1 VASVTEEIATLRGTK
16 PATFRNLL
24 RDPGFSRLYRAIL
37 VSSLGDWVG
46 FVAVVSLVARLGG
59 TASAGFAVSGVMLA
73 RLLPSIVFGPFAGV
87 LVDRFDRRRLMV
99 IADVTRAVGYASL
112 PFFPNLPWIYAMSF
126 LIECLSLLWTP
137 ARDAIIPNLVP
148 RRQLGNANTI
158 ALATGYGTLP
168 LGGIVFT
175 ALAGLSGTFG
185 GQLDYLETNREAFPL
200 WLNGLTF
207 LFSAYMIRGL
217 PLRATHRKRD
227 GKLKAGEA
235 LSDVREGVRFL
246 RDHAFVRAMTIG
258 IVLAFT
264 GAGAVMSVGPIFAQD
279 PFGLDAGATAWGIL
293 VTAVGVGL
301 GLGMAVAGQVGKLV
315 EKDILF
321 SVLILAGGLT
331 LVVLAAMPGI
341 TLAALVTV
349 AMGTAAGAT
358 WVTGYTLLHENVS
371 DDLRGRVFASLTV
384 LSRMGLFLSLAGF
397 PLLAQAFGPY
407 RVTLGDQTVVIAGTR
422 IALWIGAAVMIVGGI
437 FSRAGLTRSRL
448 TRPRPLRLFPR
459 LRKTERHGTFVVF
472 EGVEGA
478 GKGTQIRLAR
488 EFLEGQGYDVL
499 VTREPGGTAL
509 GERVRDAL
517 LTDSGESVDARAEAL
532 LFAGSRAQHV
542 SHVIR
547 PALEEGKFVLCD
559 RYLDS
564 SLAYQGAGRGL
575 GEQDVLSLNVWATQG
590 LFPDLAILLSM
601 EPDKSLARVEGDP
614 DRIEGED
621 DSFHNRVADAFLK
634 IAEDHPERFVVVDAD
649 AAPEIVHER
658 VKEALLRFL
667 ERENGEDRPGAS
679 PRPRRST
686 PPQGEPPR

>member
-1 VASVTEEIATLRGTK
+1 MASVTEEIAVLRGTK

-59 TASAGFAVSGVMLA
+59 QTAAAGFAVSGVMLA
-73 RLLPSIVFGPFAGV
+73 RLLPSLVFGPFAGV
-87 LVDRFDRRRLMV
+87 LVDRFDRKKLMV
-99 IADVTRAVGYASL
+99 IADITRGIGYGLL
-112 PFFPNLPWIYAMSF
+112 PFFPHLPVIYGASF

-175 ALAGLSGTFG
+175 ALAAVGAALG
-185 GQLDYLETNREAFPL
+185 GRIEYFDDNREAIAL
-200 WLNGLTF
+200 WLDAVTF
-207 LFSAYMIRGL
+207 FFSAFMIRGL
-217 PLRATHRKRD
+217 PLRATRRTRE
-227 GKLKAGEA
+227 GRLGAGEA
-235 LSDVREGVRFL
+235 LSDLREGVRFL
-246 RDHAFVRAMTIG
+246 KDHAFARAMTVG

-279 PFGLDAGATAWGIL
+279 PSALNAGPAAWGVL

-301 GLGMAVAGQVGKLV
+301 GLGMGTAGYLGKVV
-315 EKDILF
+315 EKDVLF
-321 SVLILAGGLT
+321 SALILAGAAA
-331 LVVLAAMPGI
+331 LVVLAAMPNI

-349 AMGTAAGAT
+349 AMGAAAGAT

-371 DDLRGRVFASLTV
+371 DELRGRVFGSLTV
-384 LSRMGLFLSLAGF
+384 LSRLGLFLSLAGF

-407 RVTLGDQTVVIAGTR
+407 LVGLGDRELVISGTR
-422 IALWIGAAVMIVGGI
+422 IALWIGAAVMMVGGI
-437 FSRAGLTRSRL
+437 FSRSGLARSRL

-488 EFLEGQGYDVL
+488 EFLEAQGYDVL

-509 GERVRDAL
+509 GERLRDAL
-517 LTDSGESVDARAEAL
+517 LVGSDESIDSRAEAL
-532 LFAGSRAQHV
+532 LFAASRAQHV

-590 LFPDLAILLSM
+590 LFPDLAILLNM
-601 EPDKSLARVEGDP
+601 EPDKSLARVEGEP
-614 DRIEGED
+614 DRIESED
-621 DSFHNRVADAFLK
+621 DSFHSKVADAFLK
-634 IAEDHPERFVVVDAD
+634 IAEDHPERFRVVNAD
-649 AAPEIVHER
+649 APPDVVHER
-658 VKEALLRFL
+658 VREELLRYL
-667 ERENGEDRPGAS
+667 KSEEEGREGAGEGPS
-679 PRPRRST
+679 P
-686 PPQGEPPR
+686 